1 MVRSG
6 FKLSA
11 GIIFW
16 GIVVVALVFN
26 GASWPLKGFWPLA
39 LCAIAFGGLALTALG
54 IIYWMPLRNL
64 ALMPNASDAEFL
76 NTLKPG
82 AAIAMLVSATL
93 VWRAIAEL
101 NG

>member
-6 FKLSA
+6 FKLYA

-16 GIVVVALVFN
+16 GIVVAALVIN

-54 IIYWMPLRNL
+54 II
-64 ALMPNASDAEFL
+64 
-76 NTLKPG
+76 
-82 AAIAMLVSATL
+82 
-93 VWRAIAEL
+93 
-101 NG
+101 